1 MKTLFNDGWKFA
13 KIHLDSPDASV
24 DPAAFADS
32 LFENDFSP
40 VAVPHDWLIFDTENL
55 YENSVGVYSKDF
67 SVPGCASRAGLLC
80 SSDRFFLRFDGV
92 YMDTTIFI
100 NGAKAFEWKYGYT
113 TFEFDISPFVHAG
126 INNIKVVSVYR
137 CPNSRWYSGAGIFR
151 NVWFVK
157 VPAAHLVSDGIYA
170 SSRLSDKES
179 GTWKL
184 DLRTETVFHSPIGQ
198 SSGTAGS
205 CSGCTEL
212 SNADGLEVVIRH
224 TVSDKA
230 GNVVATGDFPRTL
243 RPVRTESDSFWF
255 LRPENTDSS
264 ESAEWAQ
271 LTVCGI
277 KPWDIESPELYTL
290 KTELLLGDNVLD
302 FSEQKIGFRSVYFDN
317 NKGFFLNGRHVKI
330 NGVCLHHDLGALGS
344 AFNRTAARR
353 QLQKMIDMGVNSIRT
368 SHNPTD
374 PQFLDLCDEMGLLVD
389 SEGFDM
395 WGKCKTPYDY
405 GNYFEKWH
413 QLDTASWIRRDRNHP
428 CVFMWSIGNEIY
440 DTHQGNG
447 LEEAKELVKI
457 VRISDPYKNGY
468 TTIGSNYI
476 EWDGAQRC
484 MEEVELAG
492 YNYGERLYEAH
503 HQKHPAWCIY
513 GSETSS
519 TVQSRGV
526 YHFPASFRTLTHDD
540 MQCSSLGNCSSNW
553 GAVTTEDAITNDRDT
568 AFSFG
573 QYIWSGWDYIGEPTP
588 FFTKNSFF
596 GQVDTAGFAKD
607 TFYLFQS
614 AWTDW
619 RKKPMVHLLPYWD
632 FNPGQMIDIKAYTNA
647 PKVEL
652 FLNGVSLGLQSIDHA
667 AGKPISGRWQTEF
680 VPGVIEAVAYDD
692 EGNELCRDSQ
702 QSFGDGAKIV
712 LKADKIAFASDAE
725 DLIFVEIS
733 LADSDGVPVAN
744 ARNRMNVSV
753 EGAVLMGLD
762 NGDST
767 DYEQYKCSSRRLFNN
782 GLVAILAPDLS
793 QAGKAHKA
801 RICVDSAG
809 FEKAVLEFDVP
820 GIVLPAGAS
829 DMQNQ
834 CCTKPAKV
842 GTGGKTHCQPA
853 DEVPVRKIELVC
865 DGDRALSPDNREVT
879 VTARIYPENA
889 TCTKLFWRPCR
900 LEGIAS
906 PAAKIIEVDTQ
917 DKVSAVSSDAASLDA
932 ASLDACALVRTVT
945 VQAAGDGEF
954 RLRAWCC
961 NNTEDPEGK
970 DLPQVVSE
978 LEFSVSGMGQG
989 TINPYELV
997 SACQYSSAL
1006 VEPKLSF
1013 QGGMY
1018 ILAGGNYLTFE
1029 NVDFGPDGSDT
1040 FELPIFS
1047 FDTELP
1053 VALWDGIP
1061 DKGGT
1066 LLFEGTY
1073 KSDSWYNHYQSNTW
1087 TMNRRLCG
1095 VHTISVAFETRLSLQ
1110 GIRFVPGAK
1119 AFAHLNALDNNRI
1132 TGDSFQLAPQGIN
1145 RIGNNVSVEFEDM
1158 DFGEKGAAQI
1168 AITGRA
1174 VNGTNTMHV
1183 KFDSP
1188 DGSSQNCIVEIPKT
1202 EEACT
1207 HEFRLEGIAD
1217 NCIKGAQKVTFVF
1230 LPGSCFDFEGFQFS

>member
-13 KIHLDSPDASV
+13 KVHLDSPDAFV
-24 DPAAFADS
+24 DPAASAYS
-32 LFENDFSP
+32 LSEDDFSP
-40 VAVPHDWLIFDTENL
+40 VAVPHDWMIFNTENL
-55 YENSVGVYSKDF
+55 YENSVGIYSKDF
-67 SVPGCASRAGLLC
+67 SVPECASRGGGLC
-80 SSDRFFLRFDGV
+80 STDRFFLRFDGV

-100 NGAKAFEWKYGYT
+100 NGTKAFEWKYGYT
-113 TFEFDISPFVHAG
+113 TFEFDITPFVHG
-126 INNIKVVSVYR
+126 GMNNIRVVSVYR

-157 VPAAHLVSDGIYA
+157 VPCAHLVSDGIYA
-170 SSRLSDKES
+170 SSRLSDRDS

-184 DLRTETVFHSPIGQ
+184 DLRTETVFHAPLESAGNCGGCRDL
-198 SSGTAGS
+198 SSAK
-205 CSGCTEL
+205 EL
-212 SNADGLEVVIRH
+212 QTVIRH

-230 GNVVATGDFPRTL
+230 GNVACSGDFPRTL
-243 RPVRTESDSFWF
+243 RPVRTENDSYWF

-264 ESAEWAQ
+264 ENADWAQ
-271 LTVCGI
+271 LTLSGI

-302 FSEQKIGFRSVYFDN
+302 SVEQKIGFRSVHFDS

-344 AFNRTAARR
+344 AFNKTAARR

-374 PQFLDLCDEMGLLVD
+374 PQFMDLCDEMGLLVD
-389 SEGFDM
+389 CEGFDM

-405 GNYFEKWH
+405 GNYFAQWH

-457 VRISDPYKNGY
+457 VRTSDPYRNGY

-484 MEEVELAG
+484 MEEVDLAG
-492 YNYGERLYEAH
+492 YNYAERLYEAH
-503 HQKHPAWCIY
+503 HEKYPEWRIY

-519 TVQSRGV
+519 TVQSRGI

-553 GAVTTEDAITNDRDT
+553 GAVTTEDAVTNDRDT
-568 AFSFG
+568 AFSLG

-619 RKKPMVHLLPYWD
+619 RRKPMVHLLPYWD
-632 FNPGQMIDIKAYTNA
+632 FNPGQVIDIKAYTNA
-647 PKVEL
+647 PNVEL
-652 FLNGVSLGLQSIDHA
+652 FLNGVSLGLQTIDHA

-680 VPGVIEAVAYDD
+680 VPGVIEAVAYDE
-692 EGNELCRDSQ
+692 EGNELCRDRQ
-702 QSFGDGAKIV
+702 QSFGDGARIV
-712 LKADKIAFASDAE
+712 LKTDRTAFAADAE

-733 LADSDGVPVAN
+733 LVDSAGVPVAD
-744 ARNRMNVSV
+744 ARNRMNVTV

-767 DYEQYKCSSRRLFNN
+767 DYEQYKCFSRRLFSN

-793 QAGKAHKA
+793 EAGKAHKA
-801 RICVDSAG
+801 RICVESAG
-809 FEKAVLEFDVP
+809 FDRAVLELDVP
-820 GIVLPAGAS
+820 EFDLPAGVS
-829 DMQNQ
+829 VMQNR
-834 CCTKPAKV
+834 CMTPEESEA
-842 GTGGKTHCQPA
+842 GKTHLQPA

-865 DGDRALSPDNREVT
+865 TGDRALSADNREVT

-889 TCTKLFWRPCR
+889 TCTKIFWRPCR

-906 PAAKIIEVDTQ
+906 PAAKIIEVPAE
-917 DKVSAVSSDAASLDA
+917 SAGSVQ
-932 ASLDACALVRTVT
+932 TVT

-961 NNTEDPEGK
+961 NNTKDPEGK

-978 LEFSVSGMGQG
+978 LEFSVNGMGQG

-1029 NVDFGPDGSDT
+1029 NLDFGSDGSDT

-1053 VALWDGIP
+1053 VSLWDGIP
-1061 DKGGT
+1061 EKGGT

-1073 KSDSWYNHYQSNTW
+1073 RSDSWYNHYQSNIW

-1095 VHTISVAFETRLSLQ
+1095 VHTVSVAFKTRLSLQ

-1119 AFAHLNALDNNRI
+1119 AFARLSALDNSRI
-1132 TGDSFQLAPQGIN
+1132 TGDSFSLASQSIN

-1158 DFGEKGAAQI
+1158 DFGEKGAARI

-1174 VNGTNTMHV
+1174 VNGTNTVHV
-1183 KFDSP
+1183 KFESAE
-1188 DGSSQNCIVEIPKT
+1188 GISQNCIVEIPKT
-1202 EEACT
+1202 EEICT
-1207 HEFRLEGIAD
+1207 HEFRLEGISGS
-1217 NCIKGAQKVTFVF
+1217 CIKGVQKVTFVF